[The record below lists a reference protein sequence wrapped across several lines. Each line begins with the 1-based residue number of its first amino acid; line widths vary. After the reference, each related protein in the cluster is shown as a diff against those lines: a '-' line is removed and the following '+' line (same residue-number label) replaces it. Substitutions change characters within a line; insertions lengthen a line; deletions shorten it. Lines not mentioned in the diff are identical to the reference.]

1 MWCFLKQAL
10 MQKFMNENE
19 CIFWLKMTTYWKN
32 IILFVIK
39 LMLISKRNL
48 IASLPIIRIF
58 WKPKNKSHGDE
69 VTDF

>member
-1 MWCFLKQAL
+1 

-39 LMLISKRNL
+39 LMLISKINL
-48 IASLPIIRIF
+48 IASLPTIRIF